1 MRVANPFDHAALA
14 LQLRRQ
20 KKHAWDL
27 ERSIP
32 WDTRIQTDRYLLP
45 LDKDSIAFPG
55 ASPEQRLALSQ
66 FMGLVINSTIAEM
79 ENVINVMRTTA
90 WENIL
95 RRYPVNP
102 EMWELGDLF
111 FAEENKHAL
120 AFERYNTLFCKAMG
134 IAQDDLSRLL
144 PKAYGSWFLK
154 AISLNSKAGGHAF
167 WWIVGSV
174 EEVSILLYKNIHQA
188 RTEVE
193 PLFYQVHLK
202 HMEEESRHHN
212 YAFLMLELI
221 EQRNK
226 NLSGILHKAT
236 DLLLSQIFSSS
247 WVLAE
252 LHKIFSVKEMRKK
265 NPFFEVLASSL
276 PLLEK
281 MSKIELMQRLFVS
294 APYISLM
301 LNTRNHPLTIQTAK
315 EQGAVRFPLPTPKNK
330 KTFTGDAA

>member
-27 ERSIP
+27 EKAIP
-32 WDTRIQTDRYLLP
+32 WDTPIQTDRYLLP
-45 LDKDSIAFPG
+45 LDHDAIAFPG
-55 ASPEQRLALSQ
+55 ASSEQRLALSQ

-79 ENVINVMRTTA
+79 ENVINVMRTSA

-111 FAEENKHAL
+111 FIEENKHAL
-120 AFERYNTLFCKAMG
+120 AFERYNAKFCKAMG
-134 IAQDDLSRLL
+134 IGEDDLGRLL

-154 AISLNSKAGGHAF
+154 AIVLNSKAGGHAF

-174 EEVSILLYKNIHQA
+174 EEVSIILYKNIHQN
-188 RTEVE
+188 RNEVE

-226 NLSGILHKAT
+226 NFRGILHRAT
-236 DLLLSQIFSSS
+236 DLLLSQVFSSS

-252 LHKIFSVKEMRKK
+252 LHKIFSVRDMRKK
-265 NPFFEVLASSL
+265 SPFFEVLASSL

-281 MSKIELMQRLFVS
+281 MSKVELMQRLFIS
-294 APYISLM
+294 APYVSLM
-301 LNTRNHPLTIQTAK
+301 LNTRNHPLTIKTATQ
-315 EQGAVRFPLPTPKNK
+315 QGAVRFPLPVPKKIN
-330 KTFTGDAA
+330 TFTGDAA